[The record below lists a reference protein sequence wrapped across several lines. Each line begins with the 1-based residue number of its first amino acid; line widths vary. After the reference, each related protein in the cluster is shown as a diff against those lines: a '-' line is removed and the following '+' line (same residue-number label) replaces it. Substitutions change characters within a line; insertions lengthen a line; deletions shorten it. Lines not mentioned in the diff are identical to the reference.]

1 MLAHLA
7 GVDLVEAAA
16 NYRRPHD
23 YTGDLEQKSDLPI
36 HVMGGECVTRAVPR
50 DAAIRAMNDTGAM
63 SQRSKMSARKQI
75 ILGVAF
81 AAAFA
86 LLIGVAIAVAQPDSD
101 STSAPVAEST
111 APPSG
116 GGVVWIGDSYISGDG
131 APAGGGLALLA
142 ANELGLTPTISAD
155 PRSGYTRPGRRGFT
169 TGELIAEAPATVGT
183 QLVVIASGYN
193 DDLGSPPNTDRL
205 RTEAASAISA
215 AEQKWPRARLVVLGP
230 WTPGGA
236 PTVNQTAAN
245 EALGEVAAAAGV
257 TYIDTLAPP
266 LVTPEMIGA
275 DKIHPSPSGHQ
286 QIAEEL
292 VERLNAPTA

>member
-1 MLAHLA
+1 M
-7 GVDLVEAAA
+7 
-16 NYRRPHD
+16 
-23 YTGDLEQKSDLPI
+23 I
-36 HVMGGECVTRAVPR
+36 
-50 DAAIRAMNDTGAM
+50 NDTGAM

-81 AAAFA
+81 AAALA
-86 LLIGVAIAVAQPDSD
+86 LVIGVAYAVGQPDTD
-101 STSAPVAEST
+101 SNATPAAESST

-169 TGELIAEAPATVGT
+169 TGELVAEAPERVGT

-205 RTEAASAISA
+205 RAEAASAISA
-215 AEQKWPRARLVVLGP
+215 AEQKWPRARVVVLGP
-230 WTPGGA
+230 WTPGAA

-245 EALGEVAAAAGV
+245 EALGEVAAAAGA
-257 TYIDTLAPP
+257 TYIDTLSPP
-266 LVTPEMIGA
+266 LVTPAMIGA
-275 DKIHPSPSGHQ
+275 DKVHPSPTGHQ
-286 QIAEEL
+286 QIAADL
-292 VERLNAPTA
+292 ADRLRAATA